1 MDANSFGTQSH
12 SCEAINGAALRAF
25 KGCGFIRALILL
37 QPAPGLAAVKQPS
50 ALSVLERLVA
60 LV

>member
-12 SCEAINGAALRAF
+12 SCEAINGAAVRGF

-37 QPAPGLAAVKQPS
+37 QPAPDLAA
-50 ALSVLERLVA
+50 ATRG
-60 LV
+60 